1 MEQNKDISIYW
12 DRNEMLLKTC
22 VSDRPRL
29 QLLDS
34 KLTHVQIYII
44 FLYKA
49 RNTQKRHFLQFTII
63 VNNTDWSRINDEK

>member
-22 VSDRPRL
+22 VSDRLRL

-34 KLTHVQIYII
+34 KLTHVQIYFI
-44 FLYKA
+44 FLYTA
-49 RNTQKRHFLQFTII
+49 RNTQKRHFLQFIII
-63 VNNTDWSRINDEK
+63 VNNNEWS